1 MVAYERVFEIVFD
14 LETKGLF
21 VKWSLAG
28 GGRLREVVAMR
39 ELIVLLLL
47 LLSSVYHWFN
57 PFSLLTTFL
66 DFFTA
71 K

>member
-1 MVAYERVFEIVFD
+1 M
-14 LETKGLF
+14 
-21 VKWSLAG
+21 KWSLAE

-39 ELIVLLLL
+39 ELTVILSLLL

-57 PFSLLTTFL
+57 PFSPLTTFL